1 MGYAHGYATA
11 IMHRGRV
18 PMEPVDFVPDWADGP
33 RKTKHYPGTDR
44 LPLPAGPAYP
54 AQATVERGLLS
65 PGAGGGPAFDL
76 GLLGGL
82 LRDSYGLVGR
92 RLGVQANTDLNALPF
107 YPLANWSRGTA
118 SGGGLYPVS
127 VYWISGPSA
136 PVPPGVHYYSARHH
150 ALRRLLTGDV
160 TGVVRE
166 ALGEGAPGPETD
178 QFLVLGVKYWQNSF
192 KYNSFSFHAVSMD
205 VGALLG
211 TWRMWAG
218 ARGTALEPALW
229 FDEERL
235 ARLLG
240 VAGEEE
246 GIFAVVPLPWTG
258 EEAGTRPAYG
268 AESRTGDGTGAPA
281 GRDDPRGLA
290 AALPAP
296 PPPGVSVPHRDLE
309 RSRRVITFDALTA
322 MHRATAAGATARP
335 APGALAGAAAPAPAP
350 GRAEAALPERAPL
363 ARDVRG
369 ALRARRSSFGRFAAE
384 RPLDGAHLTACLA
397 AAAGGSRLGGDA
409 AAAGADGLVK
419 LYALVNHVAGVAP
432 GTYEYVPEGD
442 SGALRCVSAE
452 PPGAFLQENY
462 FLANYNLEQAAAV
475 LVPTVRTHSVLDA
488 VGDRG
493 YRLVNALIG
502 GVAQA
507 TYTAAAALDVGCG
520 VALGFDNIAYRE
532 RFELLETDEMP
543 LLIMMLG
550 HERRGPS
557 DFRFE
562 IA

>member
-54 AQATVERGLLS
+54 ASATVERGLLN
-65 PGAGGGPAFDL
+65 PAGGGGAAFDL
-76 GLLGGL
+76 GRLGGL

-92 RLGVQANTDLNALPF
+92 RLGVQANTDLSALPF

-127 VYWISGPSA
+127 VYWVSGASA

-166 ALGEGAPGPETD
+166 ALGEGAPGPDTD

-211 TWRMWAG
+211 TWRTWAG

-246 GIFAVVPLPWTG
+246 GIFAVVPLPWADYVG
-258 EEAGTRPAYG
+258 GAAPVPA
-268 AESRTGDGTGAPA
+268 T
-281 GRDDPRGLA
+281 
-290 AALPAP
+290 P
-296 PPPGVSVPHRDLE
+296 PEVSVRQRDAE
-309 RSRRVITFDALTA
+309 RSRTVRTFDDLTA
-322 MHRATAAGATARP
+322 MQHATAAGATARP
-335 APGALAGAAAPAPAP
+335 APGALAGAAALAP
-350 GRAEAALPERAPL
+350 GAPRRPETALPARAPL

-419 LYALVNHVAGVAP
+419 LYALVNHVTGVEP
-432 GTYEYVPEGD
+432 GTYEYVPGGEPGT
-442 SGALRCVSAE
+442 LRRVSAE

-462 FLANYNLEQAAAV
+462 FLANYNLEQAGAV

-507 TYTAAAALDVGCG
+507 TYTAAAALGVGCG

-532 RFELLETDEMP
+532 RFGLQETDEMP

-550 HERRGPS
+550 HERRGAS